1 MDELASER
9 EKAAADFEMAWKDE
23 SRRMHGRTDFSLPER
38 QGKRHPLSV
47 YLMQAEEILLDMGF
61 SQVFLKP
68 IWDEEHVRKQYGPE
82 APAILDRLYYL
93 ASLPRPDIAIS
104 REIQEKILKRIQVPM
119 EDLQTIFR
127 DYKLG
132 VIESGEL
139 IETFVQKLNI
149 TTEEALFILSVFP
162 QLEHVVPETTSRTL
176 ISHFTTAWFPT
187 LASIHQEP
195 PVCLYTSGWRYRRE
209 QREDPSHL
217 RAHYNLSFVVMGD
230 LHIENG
236 KDIAREFF
244 SRWGM
249 DVTFKLKENQP
260 SYYAYDTNY
269 EVFWKGME
277 VADMGMFSPV
287 ALAAYHI
294 SCPVFNA
301 GPGLGRIVMLK
312 EGMGD
317 IRQVHFPELYGKIYS
332 DEEIS
337 ESIYMI
343 EKARNHLLVEKILE
357 TAQKHKDEPSP
368 CSVTIFE
375 NDTLRIELIE
385 REENTRLIGPAAF
398 NELYVFQGSIYGI
411 PPLSR
416 KKAIQAILENGTPSH
431 LGYLEAFAHH
441 VISRVEKG
449 ETGEFRAG
457 MINRLSD
464 LNMDIPSHIRDYIRS
479 QGKIDVRGPMFTT
492 ISVTRIGS

>member
-1 MDELASER
+1 MDELTSMR
-9 EKAAADFEMAWKDE
+9 EAGKDFEKTWKEE
-23 SRRMHGRTDFSLPER
+23 SRRVHGRADFSLPER
-38 QGKRHPLSV
+38 QGKRHPLSS

-104 REIQEKILKRIQVPM
+104 QDIQEKITRRIQISIN
-119 EDLQTIFR
+119 DLQTIFR

-132 VIESGEL
+132 AIDSGEL
-139 IETFVQKLNI
+139 IETFVKRLGI
-149 TTEEALFILSVFP
+149 TTEDALFILSAFP
-162 QLEHVVPETTSRTL
+162 QLEHLIPEATSKTL

-195 PVCLYTSGWRYRRE
+195 PVCLFTSGWRYRRE

-217 RAHYNLSFVVMGD
+217 RAHYNLSFVIMGD
-230 LHIENG
+230 IKIEDG
-236 KDIAREFF
+236 KDIVREFF

-249 DVTFKLKENQP
+249 DVTFQLKENQP

-277 VADMGMFSPV
+277 VADIGMFSPV
-287 ALAAYHI
+287 ALASYTI
-294 SCPVFNA
+294 PYPVFNA

-317 IRQVHFPELYGKIYS
+317 IRQVHFPELYGKSYS

-337 ESIYMI
+337 ESIYII
-343 EKARNHLLVEKILE
+343 EKAHDRSVVEKIME
-357 TAQKHKDEPSP
+357 TAQRYRDEPSP
-368 CSVTIFE
+368 CSVTVFE
-375 NDTLRIELIE
+375 DDAIRIELVE

-398 NELYVFQGSIYGI
+398 NELYVYQGSIYGV
-411 PPLSR
+411 PNQSR
-416 KKAIQAILENGTPSH
+416 KKSIQTILENGTPSH
-431 LGYLEAFAHH
+431 LGYLEAFANF
-441 VISRVEKG
+441 VVSRVEKG
-449 ETGEFRAG
+449 ETGEFQAG

-464 LNMDIPSHIRDYIRS
+464 INMDIPSHIRDYIRS
-479 QGKIDVRGPMFTT
+479 KGKIDVRGPMFTT
-492 ISVTRIGS
+492 ISVTRMGS